1 MKPPISYY
9 GGKQNMLVHLLPL
22 IPKHETYVEPFFGGG
37 ALFFAKNPAPL
48 EVINDTNELLINF
61 YRQMVIN
68 FDALNLEIKATMHS
82 RASHFKAGQIIK
94 GRIEATDLERAWAVY
109 VSIQQGY
116 ANKFDDTF
124 GYIKEKGNR
133 HLSLSRVWR
142 NKRTEFNQY
151 QSRLQDVQI
160 DCQDALKVIRLYD
173 SDSTLFYC
181 DPPYYNSDCGHYK
194 GYTEDNYKELI
205 DLLLTIKGKF
215 ILSSY
220 PNRVID
226 SKQWIYRN
234 DIVQHRAVNAAKG
247 ATKIETIITNYLTPQ
262 LNLF

>member
-48 EVINDTNELLINF
+48 EVINDTNELIINF

-94 GRIEATDLERAWAVY
+94 GKVESTDLEKAWAVY
-109 VSIQQGY
+109 VSIGQG
-116 ANKFDDTF
+116 F
-124 GYIKEKGNR
+124 GNVMGSGWGYEKSVKSVVAVIWN
-133 HLSLSRVWR
+133 S
-142 NKRTEFNQY
+142 KRTNFINY
-151 QSRLQDVQI
+151 KDRLQDVQI
-160 DCQDALKVIRLYD
+160 DCQDALKVIKLYD
-173 SDSTLFYC
+173 SENTLFYC
-181 DPPYYNSDCGHYK
+181 DTPYYNSDCGHYK

-220 PNRVID
+220 PNPVID
-226 SKQWIYRN
+226 SMQWIYRN
-234 DIVQHRAVNAAKG
+234 DIVQNRAVNAAKG

>member
-22 IPKHETYVEPFFGGG
+22 IPEHQTYVEPFFGGG

-94 GRIEATDLERAWAVY
+94 GRVVATDLEKAWAVY
-109 VSIQQGY
+109 VSINQGFS
-116 ANKFDDTF
+116 KKIDSGW
-124 GYIKEKGNR
+124 GYQSNSDIVAQNW
-133 HLSLSRVWR
+133 H
-142 NKRTEFNQY
+142 NKRTNFNQY
-151 QSRLQDVQI
+151 KDRLKQVQI
-160 DCQDALKVIRLYD
+160 DCQDALKVIKLYD
-173 SDSTLFYC
+173 SETTLFYC

-194 GYTEDNYKELI
+194 GYTESDYSKLI

-220 PNRVID
+220 PNRVINALE
-226 SKQWIYRN
+226 WIHRD
-234 DIVQHRAVNAAKG
+234 DIPMHRAVNAAKG
-247 ATKIETIITNYLTPQ
+247 ATKIETIITNYVTPQ
-262 LNLF
+262 LNLFSA

>member
-22 IPKHETYVEPFFGGG
+22 IPSHQTYVEPFFGGG

-94 GRIEATDLERAWAVY
+94 GRIVATDLERAWAMY
-109 VSIQQGY
+109 VSIGQGFGNMINKGWGFQNSVEGRVAKVWKNMR
-116 ANKFDDTF
+116 ANF
-124 GYIKEKGNR
+124 E
-133 HLSLSRVWR
+133 
-142 NKRTEFNQY
+142 QY
-151 QSRLQDVQI
+151 QTRLQNVQI

-173 SDSTLFYC
+173 SETTLFYC

-194 GYTEDNYKELI
+194 SYNEEHYQELI

-234 DIVQHRAVNAAKG
+234 DIVQNRAVNAAKG

>member
-61 YRQMVIN
+61 YRQMVVN

-82 RASHFKAGQIIK
+82 KASHFKAAQIIK
-94 GRIEATDLERAWAVY
+94 GRIESTDLERAWAVY
-109 VSIQQGY
+109 VSINQGFGNKIDCGWGY
-116 ANKFDDTF
+116 QKECEGMVAKSWSNMRANFDQHKT
-124 GYIKEKGNR
+124 
-133 HLSLSRVWR
+133 
-142 NKRTEFNQY
+142 
-151 QSRLQDVQI
+151 RLKHVQI
-160 DCQDALKVIRLYD
+160 DCQDALKVIKLYD
-173 SDSTLFYC
+173 SESTLFYC

-215 ILSSY
+215 ILS
-220 PNRVID
+220 
-226 SKQWIYRN
+226 K
-234 DIVQHRAVNAAKG
+234 
-247 ATKIETIITNYLTPQ
+247 
-262 LNLF
+262 

>member
-37 ALFFAKNPAPL
+37 ALFFAKPPAPL
-48 EVINDTNELLINF
+48 EVINDTDELLINF
-61 YRQMVIN
+61 YRQMVLN

-94 GRIEATDLERAWAVY
+94 GRIESTDLERAWAVY
-109 VSIQQGY
+109 VSINQGFSNGQDKGWGY
-116 ANKFDDTF
+116 ERQANRDGAIKWSNRRESFD
-124 GYIKEKGNR
+124 
-133 HLSLSRVWR
+133 
-142 NKRTEFNQY
+142 QY
-151 QSRLQDVQI
+151 KPRLKQVQI

-173 SDSTLFYC
+173 SETTLFYC

-194 GYTEDNYKELI
+194 DYTEADYQQLI

-220 PNRVID
+220 PNRVINALE
-226 SKQWIYRN
+226 WIHRD
-234 DIVQHRAVNAAKG
+234 DIPMHRAVNAAKG
-247 ATKIETIITNYLTPQ
+247 ATKIETIITNYLVPQ

>member
-22 IPKHETYVEPFFGGG
+22 IPSHQTYVEPFFGGG

-94 GRIEATDLERAWAVY
+94 GRVEATDLQRAWAVY
-109 VSIQQGY
+109 VSINQGF
-116 ANKFDDTF
+116 ANMLGIGW
-124 GYIKEKGNR
+124 GYEKKPHSEGCLKWLNNR
-133 HLSLSRVWR
+133 NSFINYSD
-142 NKRTEFNQY
+142 
-151 QSRLQDVQI
+151 RLKQVQI
-160 DCQDALKVIRLYD
+160 DCQDALKVIKLYD

-194 GYTEDNYKELI
+194 GYTEADYQQLI

-220 PNRVID
+220 PNRVINALE
-226 SKQWIYRN
+226 WIHRD
-234 DIVQHRAVNAAKG
+234 DIPMNRAVNAAKG

>member
-22 IPKHETYVEPFFGGG
+22 IPSHQTYVEPFFGGG

-94 GRIEATDLERAWAVY
+94 GRIEATDLQRAWAVY
-109 VSIQQGY
+109 VSINQGFGNKIDMGWGY
-116 ANKFDDTF
+116 QTNSDIMAQTWANKRESFD
-124 GYIKEKGNR
+124 
-133 HLSLSRVWR
+133 
-142 NKRTEFNQY
+142 QY
-151 QSRLQDVQI
+151 KPRLKQVQI
-160 DCQDALKVIRLYD
+160 DNQDALKVIKLYD
-173 SDSTLFYC
+173 SETTLFYC

-194 GYTEDNYKELI
+194 GYNEEHYKELI
-205 DLLLTIKGKF
+205 DLLLTIKGRF

-226 SKQWIYRN
+226 SREWIYRN
-234 DIVQHRAVNAAKG
+234 DIVQNRAVNAAKG
-247 ATKIETIITNYLTPQ
+247 ATKTETIITNYVTPQ